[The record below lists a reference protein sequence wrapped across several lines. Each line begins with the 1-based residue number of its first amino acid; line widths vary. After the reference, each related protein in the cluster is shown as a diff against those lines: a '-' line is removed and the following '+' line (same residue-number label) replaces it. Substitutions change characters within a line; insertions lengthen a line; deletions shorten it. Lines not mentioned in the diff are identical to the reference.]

1 MPDVMFDLE
10 TLDTKPSAVIISLG
24 AVKFDPRQKG
34 IDPNAERLSLRFE
47 IDSQSAMG
55 RTISDDT
62 IAWWAT
68 QSKEAQEAAFG
79 EVDRIPVLDAVD
91 QFHKFIWNSE
101 RVWSQGSFDVNI
113 MEHLYTS
120 IDKPYAW
127 QYWQIRDSRT
137 LFDFVD
143 GQLDRTKHH
152 DAVEDAIAQAEGV
165 QRALRKIGWNG
176 SKI

>member
-1 MPDVMFDLE
+1 MDVMFDLE
-10 TLDTKPSAVIISLG
+10 TLDTKPSAVILSLG

-34 IDPNAERLSLRFE
+34 LDPDAERLSLRIE
-47 IDSQSAMG
+47 IDPQSAMG

-79 EVDRIPVLDAVD
+79 DANRVTVED
-91 QFHKFIWNSE
+91 AIEQFHKFVWNSE

-113 MEHLYTS
+113 IEHLYTTMN
-120 IDKPYAW
+120 KPYAW
-127 QYWQIRDSRT
+127 QYWQVRDSRT

-143 GQLDRTKHH
+143 GSLDRTKHH
-152 DAVEDAIAQAEGV
+152 DAVEDAISQAEAV
-165 QRALRKIGWNG
+165 QRALRKIGWTG
-176 SKI
+176 TKL

>member
-1 MPDVMFDLE
+1 MDVMFDLE
-10 TLDTKPSAVIISLG
+10 TLDTKPSAVVLSLG

-34 IDPNAERLSLRFE
+34 LDPDAERLSLRLE
-47 IDSQSAMG
+47 IDPQSAMG

-79 EVDRIPVLDAVD
+79 EVDRTPVLEAIE
-91 QFHKFIWNSE
+91 QFHKFVWNSE
-101 RVWSQGSFDVNI
+101 RVWSIG
-113 MEHLYTS
+113 
-120 IDKPYAW
+120 KPYAW
-127 QYWQIRDSRT
+127 QYWQVRDSRT

-152 DAVEDAIAQAEGV
+152 DAVEDAVAQAEAV
-165 QRALRKIGWNG
+165 QRALCKIGWNG
-176 SKI
+176 TKI

>member
-1 MPDVMFDLE
+1 MFDLE
-10 TLDTKPSAVIISLG
+10 TLDTKPSAVILSLG

-34 IDPNAERLSLRFE
+34 IDPNAERLSLRIE
-47 IDSQSAMG
+47 IDPQSAMG
-55 RTISDDT
+55 RTISEDT

-68 QSKEAQEAAFG
+68 QSMEAQEAAFG
-79 EVDRIPVLDAVD
+79 DANRVTVEDAVE
-91 QFHKFIWNSE
+91 QFHKFVWNSE

-113 MEHLYTS
+113 IEHLYTS
-120 IDKPYAW
+120 INKPYAW
-127 QYWQIRDSRT
+127 QYWQVRDSRT

-152 DAVEDAIAQAEGV
+152 DAVEDAIAQAEAV

-176 SKI
+176 TKI

>member
-1 MPDVMFDLE
+1 MFDLE
-10 TLDTKPSAVIISLG
+10 TLDTKPSAVILSLG

-34 IDPNAERLSLRFE
+34 LDPDTERLSLRHE
-47 IDSQSAMG
+47 IDPQSTMV

-79 EVDRIPVLDAVD
+79 DVNRVTVEDAIE
-91 QFHKFIWNSE
+91 QFHKFVWNSE

-120 IDKPYAW
+120 IGKPYAW
-127 QYWQIRDSRT
+127 QYWQVRDSRT
-137 LFDFVD
+137 LFDFID
-143 GQLDRTKHH
+143 GNLDRTKHH
-152 DAVEDAIAQAEGV
+152 DAVEDAIAQAEAV
-165 QRALRKIGWNG
+165 QRALRKINWTGT
-176 SKI
+176 KL

>member
-1 MPDVMFDLE
+1 MDVMFDLE
-10 TLDTKPSAVIISLG
+10 TLDTKPSAVILSLG

-34 IDPNAERLSLRFE
+34 IDPNAERLSLRIE
-47 IDSQSAMG
+47 IDPQSAMG
-55 RTISDDT
+55 RTISEDT

-68 QSKEAQEAAFG
+68 QSMEAQEAAFG
-79 EVDRIPVLDAVD
+79 DANRVTVEDAVE
-91 QFHKFIWNSE
+91 QFHKFVWNSE

-113 MEHLYTS
+113 IEHLYTS
-120 IDKPYAW
+120 INKPYAW
-127 QYWQIRDSRT
+127 QYWQVRDSRT

-152 DAVEDAIAQAEGV
+152 DAVEDAIAQAEAV

-176 SKI
+176 TKI

>member
-1 MPDVMFDLE
+1 MDVMFDLE
-10 TLDTKPSAVIISLG
+10 TLDTKPSAVILSLG

-34 IDPNAERLSLRFE
+34 FDPDTERLSLRLE
-47 IDSQSAMG
+47 IDPQSTMG

-79 EVDRIPVLDAVD
+79 DVNRVTVEDAIE
-91 QFHKFIWNSE
+91 QFHKFVWNSE

-120 IDKPYAW
+120 IGKPYAW
-127 QYWQIRDSRT
+127 QYWQVRDSRT
-137 LFDFVD
+137 LFDFID
-143 GQLDRTKHH
+143 GNLDRTKHH
-152 DAVEDAIAQAEGV
+152 DAVEDAIAQAEAV
-165 QRALRKIGWNG
+165 QRALRKINWTGT
-176 SKI
+176 KL

>member
-1 MPDVMFDLE
+1 MDVMFDLE
-10 TLDTKPSAVIISLG
+10 TLDTKPSAVILSLG

-34 IDPNAERLSLRFE
+34 LDPDAERLSLRLE
-47 IDSQSAMG
+47 IDPQSEMG

-79 EVDRIPVLDAVD
+79 DFNRVTVEDAIE
-91 QFHKFIWNSE
+91 QFHKFVWNSE

-113 MEHLYTS
+113 IEHLYTS
-120 IDKPYAW
+120 INKPYAW
-127 QYWQIRDSRT
+127 QYWQVRDSRT

-143 GQLDRTKHH
+143 GNLDRTKHH
-152 DAVEDAIAQAEGV
+152 DAVEDAIAQAEAV

-176 SKI
+176 VKL

>member
-1 MPDVMFDLE
+1 MADIMFDLE
-10 TLDTKPSAVIISLG
+10 TLDTKPSAVILSLG

-34 IDPNAERLSLRFE
+34 LDPDAERLSLRFE
-47 IDSQSAMG
+47 IDPQSAMG

-79 EVDRIPVLDAVD
+79 DVNRVTVEDAIEK
-91 QFHKFIWNSE
+91 FHKFVWNSD

-113 MEHLYTS
+113 IEHLYTS
-120 IDKPYAW
+120 IGKPYAW
-127 QYWQIRDSRT
+127 QYWQVRDSRT

-152 DAVEDAIAQAEGV
+152 DAVEDAIAQAEAV

-176 SKI
+176 TKI

>member
-1 MPDVMFDLE
+1 MDVMFDLE
-10 TLDTKPSAVIISLG
+10 TLDTKPSAVILSLG

-34 IDPNAERLSLRFE
+34 LDLGAERLSLRFE
-47 IDSQSAMG
+47 IDPQSAMG

-79 EVDRIPVLDAVD
+79 DVNRVTVEDAVE
-91 QFHKFIWNSE
+91 QFHKFVWNSE

-113 MEHLYTS
+113 IEHLYTS
-120 IDKPYAW
+120 IGKPYAW
-127 QYWQIRDSRT
+127 QYWQVRDSRT

-143 GQLDRTKHH
+143 GKLDRTKHH
-152 DAVEDAIAQAEGV
+152 DAVEDAIAQAEAV

-176 SKI
+176 TKI

>member
-1 MPDVMFDLE
+1 MDVMFDLE
-10 TLDTKPSAVIISLG
+10 TLDTKPSAVILSLG

-34 IDPNAERLSLRFE
+34 IDPNAERLSLRIE
-47 IDSQSAMG
+47 IDPQSAMG

-79 EVDRIPVLDAVD
+79 DANRVTVEDAVE
-91 QFHKFIWNSE
+91 QFHKFVWNSE

-113 MEHLYTS
+113 IEHLYTS
-120 IDKPYAW
+120 INKPYAW
-127 QYWQIRDSRT
+127 QYWQVRDSRT

-152 DAVEDAIAQAEGV
+152 DAVEDAIAQAEAV

-176 SKI
+176 TKL

>member
-1 MPDVMFDLE
+1 MFDLE
-10 TLDTKPSAVIISLG
+10 TLDTKPSAVILSLG
-24 AVKFDPRQKG
+24 AVKFDPKQKG
-34 IDPNAERLSLRFE
+34 LDPDAEKLSLRLE
-47 IDSQSAMG
+47 IDPQSAMG

-79 EVDRIPVLDAVD
+79 DVNRVTVEDAIE
-91 QFHKFIWNSE
+91 QFHKFVWNSE

-113 MEHLYTS
+113 MENLYTS
-120 IDKPYAW
+120 IGKPYAW
-127 QYWQIRDSRT
+127 QYWQVRDSRT

-143 GQLDRTKHH
+143 GHLDRTKHH
-152 DAVEDAIAQAEGV
+152 DAVEDAVAQAEAV

-176 SKI
+176 FKI

>member
-1 MPDVMFDLE
+1 MFDLE
-10 TLDTKPSAVIISLG
+10 TLDTKPSAVILSLG

-34 IDPNAERLSLRFE
+34 IDPDAERLSMRLE
-47 IDSQSAMG
+47 IDPQTSMG
-55 RTISDDT
+55 RTVSDDT

-79 EVDRIPVLDAVD
+79 DANRVSVED
-91 QFHKFIWNSE
+91 AIEQFHKFVWNSE

-120 IDKPYAW
+120 IGKPYAW
-127 QYWQIRDSRT
+127 QYWQVRDSRT

-143 GQLDRTKHH
+143 GALDRTKHH
-152 DAVEDAIAQAEGV
+152 DAVEDAMAQAEAV
-165 QRALRKIGWNG
+165 QRALRKIGWTG
-176 SKI
+176 TKL

>member
-1 MPDVMFDLE
+1 MFDLE
-10 TLDTKPSAVIISLG
+10 TLDTKPSAVILSLG

-34 IDPNAERLSLRFE
+34 LDPDAERLSLRLE
-47 IDSQSAMG
+47 IDPQSAMG

-68 QSKEAQEAAFG
+68 QSKEAQEAAFSDVNRVTV
-79 EVDRIPVLDAVD
+79 EDAID
-91 QFHKFIWNSE
+91 QFHKFVWNSE

-113 MEHLYTS
+113 IEHLYTS
-120 IDKPYAW
+120 IGKPYAW
-127 QYWQIRDSRT
+127 QYWQVRDSRT

-152 DAVEDAIAQAEGV
+152 DAVEDAIAQAEAV

-176 SKI
+176 TKI

>member
-1 MPDVMFDLE
+1 MDVMFDLE
-10 TLDTKPSAVIISLG
+10 TLDTKPSAVILSLG

-34 IDPNAERLSLRFE
+34 LDPDAERLSLRLE
-47 IDSQSAMG
+47 IDPQSAMG

-68 QSKEAQEAAFG
+68 QSKEAQEAAFSDVNRVTV
-79 EVDRIPVLDAVD
+79 EDAID
-91 QFHKFIWNSE
+91 QFHKFVWNSE

-113 MEHLYTS
+113 IEHLYTS
-120 IDKPYAW
+120 IGKPYAW
-127 QYWQIRDSRT
+127 QYWQVRDSRT

-152 DAVEDAIAQAEGV
+152 DAVEDAIAQAEAV

-176 SKI
+176 TKI